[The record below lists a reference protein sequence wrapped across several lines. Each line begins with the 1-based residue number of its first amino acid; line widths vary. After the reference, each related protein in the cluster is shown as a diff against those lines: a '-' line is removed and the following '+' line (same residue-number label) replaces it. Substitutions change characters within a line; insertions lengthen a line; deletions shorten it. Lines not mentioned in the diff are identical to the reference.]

1 MSKIFFFISLLY
13 CLVLVPSAQ
22 AESRKIVIL
31 ETMPIPVIK
40 EHSRAI
46 KQSFAE
52 FAAKNGDTYEIEIL
66 EGMGT
71 KDRAAKLLKKS
82 VQKNRPDLVITI
94 ATFATQAAKEVLS
107 GTDIPILFCVVI
119 DPVGA
124 DIIDTVGAA
133 SGTNI
138 SGVVYKQQH
147 NTKVEMVTRLLRHTH
162 QDSVL
167 KIGVI
172 GSDYP
177 SSLSDLR
184 ALEKIAS
191 VSDNLEFVTYI
202 YPYKPI
208 PEGLP
213 EMLGHI
219 QKGID
224 SIKDEV
230 DFFWEGSGPMSE
242 IVEASQI
249 LINSGKPVIL
259 GYTPKVIEMG
269 VLMAVVTDFRDTGLQ
284 LVEMADKVFKGT
296 DVGTIPVTIPRKFK
310 LYLNMK
316 TAEKHGLRI
325 PSHLL
330 MIAGENIFR

>member
-1 MSKIFFFISLLY
+1 MNKIFYFISLLY
-13 CLVLVPSAQ
+13 CLTLLPSAL

-31 ETMPIPVIK
+31 ETMPVPVVK
-40 EHSRAI
+40 EHSEAI
-46 KQSFAE
+46 KQSLAE
-52 FAAKNGDTYEIEIL
+52 FAVKNGDTYEIEII
-66 EGMGT
+66 EGMGA
-71 KDRAAKLLKKS
+71 KDQAAKRLKKS
-82 VQKNRPDLVITI
+82 VQKKRPDLVVTI
-94 ATFATQAAKEVLS
+94 ATLATQAAKEVLW
-107 GTDIPILFCVVI
+107 GTDIPILFCVVV

-124 DIIDTVGAA
+124 DIIDTVGLA

-147 NTKVEMVTRLLRHTH
+147 NTKVEMVMRLLRHTH
-162 QDSVL
+162 RDSVL

-177 SSLSDLR
+177 SSLSDLS

-208 PEGLP
+208 PAGLP
-213 EMLGHI
+213 EMFANI

-224 SIKDEV
+224 SIKDKV

-242 IVEASQI
+242 IVEGSQL

-259 GYTPKVIEMG
+259 GYTPQGIEMG
-269 VLMAVVTDFRDTGLQ
+269 ILMAVVTDYQETGLQ
-284 LVEMADKVFKGT
+284 IVEMADKIFKGT
-296 DVGTIPVTIPRKFK
+296 DVGTIAVTTPRKFK

-316 TAEKHGLRI
+316 TAQKHGLRI